1 MPEKWEWGFG
11 GIKGVRGAFWEGKH
25 ISLKKYLRSSNA
37 ECWALLN
44 DLLRFRRVVLS
55 YSGERTTMIIRNPKW
70 LRKFEQEHE
79 VILGHL
85 WSQIED
91 SSTKI

>member
-37 ECWALLN
+37 ERWALLN
-44 DLLRFRRVVLS
+44 DLLRFRRVTQS
-55 YSGERTTMIIRNPKW
+55 NAGESAKAIIRDQKR
-70 LRKFEQEHE
+70 LRKFEQYHD
-79 VILGHL
+79 VLLADIIG
-85 WSQIED
+85 D
-91 SSTKI
+91 SPTTK

>member
-1 MPEKWEWGFG
+1 MHFWGQTF
-11 GIKGVRGAFWEGKH
+11 FLE
-25 ISLKKYLRSSNA
+25 KYLSSSNA
-37 ECWALLN
+37 EGRALLN

-70 LRKFEQEHE
+70 LRKFEREHE
-79 VILGHL
+79 VLLGHL